1 MRFPLQYRDSKNS
14 LHTKIMKQIQ
24 DYLQTQGLSCDAD
37 TIAVARAATQAIIAN
52 GQAHIEPQLWQH
64 AQLPSEWQQEA
75 RIKPL
80 YMALDSTASRQPAQS
95 IALYGLHQATAQ
107 LIRLVQQGTAQETAI
122 ALNEDNAWQY
132 LAVRTAQSGWANI
145 ADSTEHWLL
154 IGELHGE
161 HNRRAISQISLPVC
175 GEDGIVYG
183 VLQIEHSQ
191 PLGQEAIANWIGFA
205 LGVLPVLQALQP
217 NDIEAE

>member
-1 MRFPLQYRDSKNS
+1 
-14 LHTKIMKQIQ
+14 MKQIQ

-64 AQLPSEWQQEA
+64 QQLPSEWQQEA
-75 RIKPL
+75 CIKPL

-95 IALYGLHQATAQ
+95 VALYGLHQATAQ

-145 ADSTEHWLL
+145 ADSTEHWLH

-161 HNRRAISQISLPVC
+161 HNRRATSQISLPAC
-175 GEDGIVYG
+175 GEDGIVHG
-183 VLQIEHSQ
+183 VVQIEHSQ

-217 NDIEAE
+217 NDTKAE